1 MRMIIKTKQFPID
14 LKVSVIES
22 KIIHKSPNLNIQ
34 NNQKALNAEIP
45 ELLNDSIEYSSII
58 SKTDIK
64 VMIVSKI
71 LNQSLTKDFNPSPI
85 NFIKNSETNM
95 KMKIMLI
102 TFKN

>member
-1 MRMIIKTKQFPID
+1 M
-14 LKVSVIES
+14 KVSVIES

-64 VMIVSKI
+64 VMIVSKM
-71 LNQSLTKDFNPSPI
+71 LNQSLTKDLNPSPM